1 MFKQKTIKAMTKKE
15 NITLWT
21 PRILCIGAILFV
33 SMFALDSFDP
43 GIPLGQ
49 QLLNF
54 LMHLIPS
61 FVLILLLVIAW
72 KWQLIGGILFTIAG
86 IGFSPF
92 VFMLN
97 YNRTQ
102 SVTTSLFVIL
112 IITIP
117 FVVVGTLFIMGH
129 YMKKE
134 KPLS

>member
-1 MFKQKTIKAMTKKE
+1 MFKIKTIKAMTKKE
-15 NITLWT
+15 NITLWA

-33 SMFALDSFDP
+33 SMFALDSFGP
-43 GIPLGQ
+43 RIPFGQ

-61 FVLILLLVIAW
+61 FVLTLLLVIAW
-72 KWQLIGGILFTIAG
+72 KRQLIGGILFTIAG

-102 SVTTSLFVIL
+102 SIETSLLIIL
-112 IITIP
+112 VITIP
-117 FVVVGTLFIMGH
+117 FVIIGTLFIMGH

-134 KPLS
+134 KP

>member
-15 NITLWT
+15 NITLWI
-21 PRILCIGAILFV
+21 PRVLCIAAILFV

-54 LMHLIPS
+54 IMHLIPS
-61 FVLILLLVIAW
+61 FVLIILLVIAW

-86 IGFSPF
+86 LGFSPF

-102 SVTTSLFVIL
+102 SVTTSLLIIL
-112 IITIP
+112 VITIP
-117 FVVVGTLFIMGH
+117 FVIVGALFIMGH